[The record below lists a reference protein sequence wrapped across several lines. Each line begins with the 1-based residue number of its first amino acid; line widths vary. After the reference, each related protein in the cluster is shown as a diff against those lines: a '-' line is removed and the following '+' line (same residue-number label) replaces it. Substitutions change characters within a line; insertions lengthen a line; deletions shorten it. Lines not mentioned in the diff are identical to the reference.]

1 MPGLGPS
8 LAGDEETESCG
19 NGALSAEGPEALS
32 QAFDP
37 NLCAQ
42 LPPAATSL
50 KLLSSGTCFS
60 TKASA
65 TSSLL
70 SLACIRVKT
79 KQLQLVA
86 GSAADRHQMAKG
98 EVVCCSKFC
107 RQLLSRAL
115 KRNLTS
121 LDLKLHW
128 KAFVAHPYLI

>member
-19 NGALSAEGPEALS
+19 DGALSAEGPEALS

-70 SLACIRVKT
+70 SLARIRVKT
-79 KQLQLVA
+79 NSHSWLLAALQTDIKWQKEKWF
-86 GSAADRHQMAKG
+86 AA
-98 EVVCCSKFC
+98 
-107 RQLLSRAL
+107 LSFAD
-115 KRNLTS
+115 S
-121 LDLKLHW
+121 C
-128 KAFVAHPYLI
+128 